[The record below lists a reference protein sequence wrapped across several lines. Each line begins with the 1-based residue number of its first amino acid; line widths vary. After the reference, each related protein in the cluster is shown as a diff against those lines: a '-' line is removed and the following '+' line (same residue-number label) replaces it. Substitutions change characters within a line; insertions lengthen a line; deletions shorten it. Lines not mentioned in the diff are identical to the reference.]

1 MHLVKQHGLG
11 IVFALQFPH
20 PLNLIKSR
28 KLSSK
33 FVESNAETQKEK
45 GPNIICHVGGTVVSN
60 SLRISRDI
68 FSFLFSLKIFQG

>member
-33 FVESNAETQKEK
+33 YVESNAETQKEK
-45 GPNIICHVGGTVVSN
+45 GPNN
-60 SLRISRDI
+60 NFSRG
-68 FSFLFSLKIFQG
+68 SVL

>member
-45 GPNIICHVGGTVVSN
+45 GPNN
-60 SLRISRDI
+60 NLSRGRYC
-68 FSFLFSLKIFQG
+68 SFEFLTNFP